1 MHYYYRF
8 HLQDYDNW
16 LCLQIGVR
24 LFYLRKSDLKENSAL
39 YLYMYKNL
47 SKIKEKAIPNKL
59 RIISNILFAASLLSE
74 LTAITLISQVTNLS
88 KFPIENMWICFL
100 FTPIPIAP
108 VIFGFMLKSKG
119 YNYKKN
125 IIVGIIMKISLCMR
139 ASFAFLF

>member
-1 MHYYYRF
+1 
-8 HLQDYDNW
+8 
-16 LCLQIGVR
+16 
-24 LFYLRKSDLKENSAL
+24 
-39 YLYMYKNL
+39 MYKNL